1 MKEVTERVRDQALE
15 QLRQIFHNRC
25 VTPDNVSI
33 LRFDDGISN
42 ENFLIEFRDSCQKFA
57 FRMIGPGGNS
67 GMIDRMDEKY
77 NNLVGCELGITP
89 EVIYF
94 NSKSGVKVARYVE
107 NAETL
112 HNDTIKEVGNLVGIA
127 AILRKLHTSRCR
139 FHKDFNPFTE
149 LHRYEQLLEN
159 VDGVMYEGYGQYR
172 DVVYGLERELN
183 KMGVHVAPCH
193 CDTLPENWLK
203 EQSGKLWLLD
213 WEYSGMND
221 PFWDLTAPFIEAGF
235 TPEQEKALLEAY
247 FDGSVP
253 HDAQRRVLIYKIMMD
268 FIWSV
273 WARVKELDGA
283 DLREYGIMRLARGI
297 ENVLKL

>member
-1 MKEVTERVRDQALE
+1 MKTVTERVRDQALE
-15 QLRQIFHNRC
+15 QLRTIFPDRC

-42 ENFLIEFRDSCQKFA
+42 ENFLVEFRDSCQKFA

-67 GMIDRMDEKY
+67 GMVDRMDEKY

-94 NSKSGVKVARYVE
+94 NSKSGVKVAKYVE
-107 NAETL
+107 DAETL
-112 HNDTIKEVGNLVGIA
+112 HNDTIKEAGNLVGIA
-127 AILRKLHTSRCR
+127 AILRKLHTSRYR

-159 VDGVMYEGYGQYR
+159 VDGVMYEGYDQYR

-183 KMGVHVAPCH
+183 KMGVQVAPCH

-203 EQSGKLWLLD
+203 VPSGKLWLLD

-221 PFWDLTAPFIEAGF
+221 PFWDLTAPFIEASF
-235 TPEQEKALLEAY
+235 TPEQEKTFLEAY

-253 HDAQRRVLIYKIMMD
+253 HDAERRVLIYKIMMD

-283 DLREYGIMRLARGI
+283 DLREYGLMRLARGI